1 LCPPRCCQAT
11 CLALPAYLLT
21 LLVYVWPPL
30 PVSLPITTL
39 PLQFAARDFTTDCL
53 FFPLSTP
60 SLIFFCDIRPH
71 KSTEAVATCS
81 IRRTDGRTDGQ
92 TKGGSAA
99 GGDDQHCAGQRT
111 TSVLRLASV
120 CAPVPPQFTQSS
132 WLCQFVCR
140 GLSCATRQ
148 EKAPSSRK
156 QSRKRRADATQQKTA
171 LNMREASE
179 ESTRKQMH
187 RSM

>member
-81 IRRTDGRTDGQ
+81 IRRTDGRTDRR
-92 TKGGSAA
+92 KGARRRAA
-99 GGDDQHCAGQRT
+99 MTSTAQDNGQRLFF
-111 TSVLRLASV
+111 VLLLY
-120 CAPVPPQFTQSS
+120 APPSRPSS
-132 WLCQFVCR
+132 LNLLGSCQFVCR

-148 EKAPSSRK
+148 EKAPSSCK